1 MRHHLLLLLALLG
14 APAMGQSTGLSAD
27 ARIGH
32 VCGGVGADSFEG
44 IEAQRDLANLAILL
58 TAGARGEYLA
68 DVALSVTGA
77 ALPAP
82 ITLSGEGP
90 LCLFRLPA
98 GRYTVRA
105 THGDQV
111 RAQEVKIGEGRVE
124 IQLRFSR

>member
-1 MRHHLLLLLALLG
+1 
-14 APAMGQSTGLSAD
+14 MGQSTGLSAD

-44 IEAQRDLANLAILL
+44 IEAQRDLANLAVLL
-58 TAGARGEYLA
+58 TAGERGEYLA
-68 DVALSVTGA
+68 DVALSVTGT

-111 RAQEVKIGEGRVE
+111 RTQEVKIGEGRVE